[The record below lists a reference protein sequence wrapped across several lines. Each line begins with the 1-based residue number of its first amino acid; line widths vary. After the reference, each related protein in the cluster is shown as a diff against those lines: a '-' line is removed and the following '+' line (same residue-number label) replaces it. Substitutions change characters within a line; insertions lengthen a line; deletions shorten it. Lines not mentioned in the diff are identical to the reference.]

1 MTEYE
6 ISYLLTES
14 LGVLWNTVQFW
25 SGVTFGYMALSYI
38 AAKHLNVLSIFILT
52 VLYCLYSSIML
63 TVVQALGHVV
73 VGHLADLQALQDT
86 VGLKT
91 QAARNHLEAGGF
103 LSENLFAATVIGTF
117 AAAVLYMPY
126 NYIVSCR
133 EHT

>member
-14 LGVLWNTVQFW
+14 LGVLWSSVQFW

-38 AAKHLNVLSIFILT
+38 AAKHLNVLSISIVT
-52 VLYCLYSSIML
+52 VLYCLFSYVML
-63 TVVQALGHVV
+63 TVLQAMGHVV

-86 VGLKT
+86 GGLKT
-91 QAARNHLEAGGF
+91 QAARNHIEAGGF
-103 LSENLFAATVIGTF
+103 MNEKIFVATIIGTF
-117 AAAVLYMPY
+117 AASVLYMPY
-126 NYIVSCR
+126 NYFVSRR